1 MLIKELKEFN
11 RYIAIMSLR
20 KVQVKD
26 VGGFISLV
34 RQKVGE
40 EVEVQFFDADLIADW
55 QHLYFAT
62 VNALTA
68 FRNQLNIS
76 NSIAVETILYA
87 SARRQISDAIETL
100 GVKPETSNV
109 AVLILSESCKKV
121 NRTLKIVS
129 ELIGGK
135 RDDSVLKLT
144 DRKSEN
150 VKKVFEI
157 SDIELQAKLESE
169 KDEKQVLTDLV
180 IEHVALLST
189 KH

>member
-11 RYIAIMSLR
+11 QFIAIMGLR

-26 VGGFISLV
+26 VAVFISLV
-34 RQKVGE
+34 RQKVGDE
-40 EVEVQFFDADLIADW
+40 AEVQFFNADLIADW

-76 NSIAVETILYA
+76 NSLAVEIILYA
-87 SARRQISDAIETL
+87 SGCRQISDAIEKL

-129 ELIGGK
+129 DLIGGK
-135 RDDSVLKLT
+135 PDDSVLELT

-150 VKKVFEI
+150 VKRLFEI

-169 KDEKQVLTDLV
+169 KDEKKVLTKLV